1 MPLIG
6 TLGGTLLS
14 GPKTLKVKYQAFPHD
29 GSTGLKW
36 PAPANP
42 PVTDNHHAGETGCGR
57 KAEFLGWHRGYY
69 FVLISCSRAFSIQDY
84 AILATTGKKKLQKDS
99 PENFVSGMDKYFPTS
114 FWWSLSVLLPYWEEI
129 FSCLQ
134 NLAAIAVLIE
144 DALNLT
150 LGCKL
155 TIFTSQQVK
164 QLLNGRGHLWMSDQ
178 RILRYQVVLME
189 NPGLTISPCEVL
201 NSATLLPTPSFTLAS
216 NSEGFQEDHMG

>member
-14 GPKTLKVKYQAFPHD
+14 GPKTLKVKYQDFPHD
-29 GSTGLKW
+29 GSIGLKW

-57 KAEFLGWHRGYY
+57 KAEFLGWHRGYF

-84 AILATTGKKKLQKDS
+84 TILATTEKTKQNKTKKNQKDS

-129 FSCLQ
+129 FSCLW
-134 NLAAIAVLIE
+134 NLATIAVLIE
-144 DALNLT
+144 DALKLC
-150 LGCKL
+150 LGA
-155 TIFTSQQVK
+155 
-164 QLLNGRGHLWMSDQ
+164 N
-178 RILRYQVVLME
+178 
-189 NPGLTISPCEVL
+189 
-201 NSATLLPTPSFTLAS
+201 
-216 NSEGFQEDHMG
+216 